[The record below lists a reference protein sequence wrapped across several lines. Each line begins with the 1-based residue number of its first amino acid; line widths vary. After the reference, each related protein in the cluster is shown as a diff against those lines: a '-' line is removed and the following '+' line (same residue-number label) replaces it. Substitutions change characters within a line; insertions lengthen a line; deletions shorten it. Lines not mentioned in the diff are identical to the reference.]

1 MRTTLK
7 RGIGQAAGPNGNGHA
22 AVPPLFGPI
31 VRYRQPQQP
40 QRSLV
45 RLALH
50 TFGWFVLVLGV
61 LAAALVAWRHTHS
74 HENLS
79 AIALFFSRHGTESA
93 SGLAVATVVGASLVV
108 WTRAT
113 AQALGLLAVVVLAS
127 GAVGGLY
134 LYGHEAL
141 AEIST
146 HTKQG
151 KAAVK
156 ELKPIASPSQPA
168 IALVAGYDVRGK
180 TNGANPYAGSN
191 SDTLMLL
198 RADPANNTL
207 SLLSFP
213 RDLYVNIYCHGDTVY
228 TQNRINSAWGTCG
241 NNGPAATL
249 DTVEHLTGL
258 NINYFITL
266 DFHAFKQLVN
276 NLHGVYMNVDRRYY
290 IPLHTGV
297 SAINLHPGYQKL
309 DGGQALS
316 YVRYR
321 HTDSDIYRT
330 GRQQLFIEALKSR
343 LRTALSPTSLPL
355 EVPKLVGVLKHNI
368 EIGKAGGGSVDFG
381 ELTKYL
387 GLLYQLPPGHL
398 FRNAIP
404 LNAFHYFTTSAGADV
419 ESASPAAIA
428 TAVHSFLNPDVRQT
442 QAVNVQFGGHK
453 PAKKKTK
460 QHKLPRSQVSVLVLN
475 AGTAPGEAVQTS
487 YLLTTRGYTTRSL
500 PSGDT
505 ANAPKV
511 QSDTTIYYDPV
522 QPNGPQA
529 AQQLRPLFGSHT
541 RVKQMTNAIAGFAKL
556 AGNPLTVVTVGTSFP
571 GTLVIHRPPKVQPK
585 QPPQISPGAAMTA
598 PGLRSVYDRVH
609 FPLMVPHEIA
619 RYAQLS
625 SDEGVRAF
633 KPVQNQHEVA
643 LTFVMPNGNEYWQI
657 EESTW
662 NSAPILQNPSFTLYH
677 RGQKYLVYTTGGAVQ
692 MVALRTPRATYW
704 VSNTILN
711 ELSNSTMI
719 AIAESLRPLRR

>member
-7 RGIGQAAGPNGNGHA
+7 RGIGQAAGLNGNGHS

-31 VRYRQPQQP
+31 ARYRQPERP
-40 QRSLV
+40 RRSVIGLIL
-45 RLALH
+45 RG
-50 TFGWFVLVLGV
+50 FGWLV
-61 LAAALVAWRHTHS
+61 
-74 HENLS
+74 
-79 AIALFFSRHGTESA
+79 
-93 SGLAVATVVGASLVV
+93 
-108 WTRAT
+108 
-113 AQALGLLAVVVLAS
+113 LAVVVIAS
-127 GAVGGLY
+127 GIGGGLY
-134 LYGHEAL
+134 LYTHETL
-141 AEIST
+141 ASIST
-146 HTKQG
+146 HTKQVR
-151 KAAVK
+151 KADRQ
-156 ELKPIASPSQPA
+156 LKPIVSPSAPA

-180 TNGANPYAGSN
+180 TSGANPYAGSN

-198 RADPANNTL
+198 RADPRTDTL

-213 RDLYVNIYCHGDTVY
+213 RDLFVNIYCNGDTVY
-228 TQNRINSAWGTCG
+228 TQDRINSAWGHCS
-241 NNGPAATL
+241 NGPAATL
-249 DTVEHLTGL
+249 DTIHHLTGL

-266 DFHAFKQLVN
+266 DFHAFKQLVS

-290 IPLHTGV
+290 IPLHSGI
-297 SAINLHPGYQKL
+297 SAINLQPGYQKL

-387 GLLYQLPPGHL
+387 GLLYHLPPGHL

-404 LNAFHYFTTSAGADV
+404 LNDFHYFTTSAGADV
-419 ESASPAAIA
+419 ESAPPSAIA
-428 TAVHSFLNPDVRQT
+428 AAVHGFLNPDVREV
-442 QAVNVQFGGHK
+442 QAVNTQFGGRPK
-453 PAKKKTK
+453 TPKKKTT
-460 QHKLPRSQVSVLVLN
+460 HHPLPRSQVSVLVLN
-475 AGTAPGEAVQTS
+475 AGTAAGEAATTT
-487 YLLTTRGYTTRSL
+487 YLLTKRGYATRTL
-500 PSGDT
+500 PPGNE
-505 ANAPKV
+505 ANAPRV
-511 QSDTTIYYDPV
+511 QRDTTIYYDPI
-522 QPNGPQA
+522 QANAKQA
-529 AQQLRPLFGSHT
+529 AQQLLPVFGSNTHIA
-541 RVKQMTNAIAGFAKL
+541 QMSQAIGGIARR
-556 AGNPLTVVTVGTSFP
+556 AGNPLTVVAIGTSFP
-571 GTLVIHRPPKVQPK
+571 GSLVVHRPPKVQPK
-585 QPPQISPGAAMTA
+585 LPPQVSNGAAMTA
-598 PGLRSVYDRVH
+598 PRLRQVYDQVH

-619 RYAQLS
+619 AGSVLS
-625 SDEGVRAF
+625 DSAGVRGF
-633 KPVQNQHEVA
+633 KPVKNQHEVA
-643 LTFVMPNGNEYWQI
+643 LTFNVGGSYKYWQI

-662 NSAPILQNPSFTLYH
+662 NSAPILQNPSFMLHH
-677 RGQKYLVYTTGGAVQ
+677 RGQTYQVYTTGGAVQ